1 MTIFRKQERV
11 KRDSQLFIS
20 SAPSQLASLVYP
32 LITDINIHIMH
43 RLRLPT
49 MPKTCIRPQLQTRL
63 ISTPS
68 QPKPIPARAH
78 QKPQKND
85 LRILPATPGD
95 SPAIADVFLH
105 AFSDPFSRRMF
116 PITEDVRSWWVDQFR
131 RDIEESQA
139 ATPSTA
145 FLKVT
150 AGEDGTVAAFA
161 KWWYPASSET
171 LPKDGEKHQTK
182 IVWPPSSDA
191 DLCERFFNLMNNE
204 KQRVMGGREEGYF
217 CELSFYLL
225 RISLGTAD
233 RQTSTCW
240 ALCPSSTA
248 GASDRGYC
256 VGGWTGQTRKVC
268 RPSWL
273 PRLRDGPFMRS
284 MGLKRWKSTK

>member
-1 MTIFRKQERV
+1 
-11 KRDSQLFIS
+11 
-20 SAPSQLASLVYP
+20 
-32 LITDINIHIMH
+32 
-43 RLRLPT
+43 

-78 QKPQKND
+78 QKPQKDD

-139 ATPSTA
+139 VTPSTA

-161 KWWYPASSET
+161 KWWYPASSSEA
-171 LPKDGEKHQTK
+171 LPKDGKKNQTK

-191 DLCERFFNLMNNE
+191 DLCERFFNLMDSE
-204 KQRVMGGREEGYF
+204 KQRVMGGRKEGYF

-225 RISLGTAD
+225 RISLGNAD
-233 RQTSTCW
+233 RSDLDMLGTLPQFNGRGIGSRLLRWGLDRADEKGVPTFLAST
-240 ALCPSSTA
+240 PA
-248 GASDRGYC
+248 GRPLYEKYGFEAVEEYEVIPGYSQASMVREA
-256 VGGWTGQTRKVC
+256 KF
-268 RPSWL
+268 L
-273 PRLRDGPFMRS
+273 
-284 MGLKRWKSTK
+284 